1 MPSYLK
7 WLNSK
12 SKEDE
17 LHQKK
22 KNKKN
27 RKPRKIRYG
36 TRNAKINSYIGGRRS
51 IDI

>member
-22 KNKKN
+22 KT
-27 RKPRKIRYG
+27 RKIV
-36 TRNAKINSYIGGRRS
+36 NQEK
-51 IDI
+51 